1 LKEKPKED
9 QMTYHLLDEWLKLF
23 IKRDLLAKLE
33 ATRGL
38 TKEEIILQVLCKIE
52 IEKYQKGGTK

>member
-1 LKEKPKED
+1 
-9 QMTYHLLDEWLKLF
+9 MTYHLLDEWLKLF